1 MFTLSRY
8 DPEALRQ
15 VFWPVLTFGLVS
27 LVLEQGHIDLRV
39 ADWLYQYGGNAWSWR
54 DAWLTHD
61 VIHAGGRTLVAAMA
75 IALLVAFAGAW
86 LTTAG
91 RKYRKGL
98 SYLVLST
105 FCAALLINIL
115 KELTRLDCPWDLTRY
130 GGQHP
135 YTGLFEFASWSTRN
149 GACFPAGH
157 ASAGYAWFGAY
168 YLAME
173 YRPRWQ
179 RMVFAAVLS
188 LGLIFGIGQI
198 IRGAHF
204 VSHDWWTAYLCWFV
218 ATAFHRVFYRRQN
231 LPVAA
236 RPHLISSVEEYEST

>member
-1 MFTLSRY
+1 MFTISRY
-8 DPEALRQ
+8 NPETLRL
-15 VFWPVLTFGLVS
+15 VVWPALTFGV
-27 LVLEQGHIDLRV
+27 VLLTLELGDIDLRV

-54 DAWLTHD
+54 DAWLTRD
-61 VIHAGGRTLVAAMA
+61 VIHEGGRSLVEAMA
-75 IALLVAFAGAW
+75 IALLASFAGAW
-86 LTTAG
+86 STAAG
-91 RKYRKGL
+91 RAYRRGL

-105 FCAALLINIL
+105 FCAALLINVL

-130 GGQHP
+130 GGQQP
-135 YTGLFEFASWSTRN
+135 YAGLFEFASWPSRS

-173 YRPRWQ
+173 YRPHWQ
-179 RMVFAAVLS
+179 RMAFAAVLS

-198 IRGAHF
+198 LRGAHF
-204 VSHDWWTAYLCWFV
+204 VSHDWWTAHLCWFV

-231 LPVAA
+231 LPAA
-236 RPHLISSVEEYEST
+236 ACPNPISSDAVYEST